1 MPQSSSMNH
10 GATQCMR
17 AIKAVLLQRQH
28 QRTKEEQQEQL
39 QPHQEQQLQK

>member
-17 AIKAVLLQRQH
+17 AIRAGLQQRQH